1 MHGYEAPPVDVH
13 QVDVQHLSLCCGR
26 RCGLPKEQVVVRS
39 WRAKEF
45 GKRVDRALEAIGRSY
60 MRDLNKKLLAMK
72 FTIRIL
78 QYY

>member
-1 MHGYEAPPVDVH
+1 LPEFF
-13 QVDVQHLSLCCGR
+13 SLILFSYKIGGGGR